1 MHKLTEVLDWL
12 HFLPPP
18 LPFVVS
24 YRFALLAPTCFP
36 LPMRRGL
43 LLLFLSLSP
52 LLAQNTQLA
61 GIQQD
66 LAELRNE
73 VEKLKLENA
82 DLRDSLTRQK
92 AAQAP
97 TASSNEAIA
106 RSRTETL
113 AEVDRRL
120 KQQTADVNTALAEL
134 TRQVNVALGKN
145 GAATTVKSATP
156 ANTKTLTAKADAPA
170 LADDGFP
177 PEMPR
182 TGIKYHVKS
191 GDSVIRI
198 ARQLGSK
205 PEWIILANKLSSAAA
220 LRADVDIFVPQAETP
235 AR

>member
-1 MHKLTEVLDWL
+1 
-12 HFLPPP
+12 
-18 LPFVVS
+18 
-24 YRFALLAPTCFP
+24 
-36 LPMRRGL
+36 MRLGL
-43 LLLFLSLSP
+43 IFLFLGLSP
-52 LLAQNTQLA
+52 LLAQNAQLA

-82 DLRDSLTRQK
+82 DLRESLTKQK

-97 TASSNEAIA
+97 TASSTETLA

-120 KQQTADVNTALAEL
+120 KQQTADVNAALAEL
-134 TRQVNVALGKN
+134 TRQVNAALGKN
-145 GAATTVKSATP
+145 GAATAVKSTAP
-156 ANTKTLTAKADAPA
+156 ASPKASTAKADAPA
-170 LADDGFP
+170 LAADGFP

-191 GDSVIRI
+191 GDSVSRI

-205 PEWIILANKLSSAAA
+205 PEWIMLVNKLPNAAA
-220 LRADVDIFVPQAETP
+220 LRADVDIFVPQVETL